1 MKEFNLEEYLKNPD
15 RRVVTRDGLPVRI
28 VCTDM
33 KSDVP
38 IIALLPIT
46 DDEETVYYYYPNGR
60 YYTDVEDVHDLMFA
74 PIKKEGWVNIHASQI
89 AGNRYPGYSIFPSEK
104 EARCAGE
111 TYKTYIVTVKV
122 EWEE

>member
-1 MKEFNLEEYLKNPD
+1 MKKFSLEEYLKNPD

-60 YYTDVEDVHDLMFA
+60 YYTNVEDGHDLMFA
-74 PIKKEGWVNIHASQI
+74 PEKKEGWVNIYASQI
-89 AGNRYPGYSIFPSEK
+89 AGDCYPGYSIFPNES
-104 EARCAGE
+104 EARLAGE
-111 TYKTYIVTVKV
+111 NKQTYIATVKV